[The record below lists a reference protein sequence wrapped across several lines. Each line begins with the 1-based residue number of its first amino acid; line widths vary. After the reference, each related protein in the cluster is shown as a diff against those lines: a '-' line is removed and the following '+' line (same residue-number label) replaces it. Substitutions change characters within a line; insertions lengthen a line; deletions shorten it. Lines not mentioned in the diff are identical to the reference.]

1 MKDFITS
8 IFSPE
13 GHPIAKLNAKHRD
26 AYLRGL
32 GELLSLF
39 APDSERAKYAYD
51 RLCSTLIGDSLSE
64 AWQNKIKIRFTKKSV
79 DATSFLS
86 DIQNGDSLK
95 EAGVK
100 VSGIKYANEA
110 LTLKREG
117 FRFFRMADCF
127 WWDFYRICSLAKIPI
142 EKGVNICVL
151 DAIVNKRNQK
161 YHTSAKALFKGI
173 GNGEYLPSSL
183 MEVLS
188 KEKRFKGMGF
198 IRVLI
203 VGTMSSGKSTLINA
217 LAGRKIAKVKT
228 TVCTTALSH
237 FYNRPE
243 DDEILLS
250 DGYSTISGANG
261 INDKMDLPLIGLK
274 FSGSLKDN
282 PVVLMDTPGINY
294 AYDARHREITQKAIA
309 SRDYDIIICVVNS
322 AYLESEE
329 SQSLVELVSKVKNK
343 KKIFVLNQLDRYDPE
358 DDSIEESIIQFKSV
372 LNKMKTAAYI
382 APLSA
387 RAALLFKLF
396 RKEENLSNSEK
407 TELLEYSRKMANSYY
422 DLGAYANHKPSIEN
436 DYEART
442 GLKYLETIIV
452 NDEDS
457 KN

>member
-13 GHPIAKLNAKHRD
+13 SHPIAKRNAKHRD
-26 AYLRGL
+26 EYLRGL

-39 APDSERAKYAYD
+39 APDSERAKYAYN
-51 RLCSTLIGDSLSE
+51 RLCNTLTGCSPTES
-64 AWQNKIKIRFTKKSV
+64 WQNRIKIKFTKKSV
-79 DATSFLS
+79 DATSFLN

-100 VSGIKYANEA
+100 VSGIKYATRA
-110 LTLKREG
+110 LNLKREG

-142 EKGVNICVL
+142 EKGINICVL
-151 DAIVNKRNQK
+151 DSIINKRSQK

-173 GNGEYLPSSL
+173 GNGEYLPTSL

-188 KEKRFKGMGF
+188 KEKRFKGAGF

-228 TVCTTALSH
+228 TVCTTAVSH

-243 DDEILLS
+243 GDEILFS
-250 DGYSTISGANG
+250 DGCSSVYLDEGTTDRIDNSLVA
-261 INDKMDLPLIGLK
+261 LK
-274 FSGSLKDN
+274 FMGGLKDN
-282 PVVLMDTPGINY
+282 PIVLMDTPGINY
-294 AYDARHREITQKAIA
+294 AYDSRHREITQKAIA
-309 SRDYDIIICVVNS
+309 SKDYDAIICVVNS

-329 SQSLVELVSKVKNK
+329 SQSLVEIVSKVKNK
-343 KKIFVLNQLDRYDPE
+343 KIIFVLNQFDRFDPE
-358 DDSIEESIIQFKSV
+358 DDSIEESINQFKSI
-372 LNKMKTAAYI
+372 LERMKPTAYV

-407 TELLEYSRKMANSYY
+407 NELLEYTRKMANSYY
-422 DLGAYANHKPSIEN
+422 DLGEYATHKPSMEN
-436 DYEART
+436 DFEART
-442 GLKYLETIIV
+442 GLTYLETIIV
-452 NDEDS
+452 NNEDS
-457 KN
+457 KD